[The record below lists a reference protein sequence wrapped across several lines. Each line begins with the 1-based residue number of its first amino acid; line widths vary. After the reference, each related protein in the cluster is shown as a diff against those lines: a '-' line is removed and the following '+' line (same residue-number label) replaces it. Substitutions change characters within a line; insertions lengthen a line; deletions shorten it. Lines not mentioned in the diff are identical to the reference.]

1 METITAPTIP
11 ARARLDGSE
20 RTRQRPERRP
30 AAFLLSGAIAT
41 VIAGAS
47 LRACSWTVCI
57 AKAPEPV
64 GRSAGAT

>member
-47 LRACSWTVCI
+47 LRAWTVCI